1 LALADR
7 RRCLIVSVFVPLAAL
22 AAFDARQRPDE
33 FEAIASGLTRA
44 ETDAVQD
51 HLDGLR
57 VPYLIRDGGQTVL
70 VPAARR
76 AELTIELTRNA
87 ALRSKL
93 SSVHPSLAGR
103 AASSA
108 KGAVSPDRPA
118 RGTNARLLD

>member
-1 LALADR
+1 MALADR
-7 RRCLIVSVFVPLAAL
+7 RRCLIVSVCVPLATL
-22 AAFDARQRPDE
+22 AAYDARQRPEE

-51 HLDGLR
+51 HLNGR
-57 VPYLIRDGGQTVL
+57 RIPYLIRDGGQTVL

-93 SSVHPSLAGR
+93 SSASPSLAGKTT
-103 AASSA
+103 SSA
-108 KGAVSPDRPA
+108 AGAVRQADRSA
-118 RGTNARLLD
+118 GGANARLH